1 ATQAFQHRPGT
12 AGVQQRATGGDGAHR
27 TNQVGTVD
35 LLEDVPGRTR
45 HDGVVERVLIGERGE
60 HEAGDL
66 GVVRTDVPAHLH
78 TRPAGK
84 AHVEDGHVRQDH
96 GDTRERLL
104 SGTRLTHHGHVVLDL
119 QESRHTAA
127 HDLVIVHE
135 EDPDLFPGALAV

>member
-1 ATQAFQHRPGT
+1 
-12 AGVQQRATGGDGAHR
+12 
-27 TNQVGTVD
+27 
-35 LLEDVPGRTR
+35 
-45 HDGVVERVLIGERGE
+45 

-135 EDPDLFPGALAV
+135 EDPDLFPGALAVARHRLIPIPHTRAPHTTPRGTVVRARALALDLRH